1 MKRELTCII
10 CPVGCQLTAE
20 KIGEKIT
27 VSGNTCPRG
36 EKYAIDELTNPKR
49 TVTTTVRC
57 TDGSVMPVK
66 TKEPIPKEKMAECM
80 KIVNTHIAPLPIKTG
95 DVIIKDV
102 FGTDIVA
109 TSEKSI

>member
-10 CPVGCQLTAE
+10 CPIGCQLSAE
-20 KIGEKIT
+20 KDGEKIT
-27 VSGNTCPRG
+27 VTGNTCPRG
-36 EKYAIDELTNPKR
+36 EKYATDELTNPQR

-57 TDGSVMPVK
+57 CDGSVLPVK
-66 TKEPIPKEKMAECM
+66 TKGPIPKDKINECM
-80 KIVNTHIAPLPIKTG
+80 RIINTHIAPLPIKTG

-109 TSEKSI
+109 TAEKSI